1 MTIHLALTEQTMEAF
16 YDSLEHLTG
25 FFLVLTVLLL
35 LWGVTALIGRA
46 FITSEAKAKARTVAA
61 AGSAPA
67 ATTPAPAEAAPGE
80 AETSPEEIAAIAAA
94 ISMLMGG
101 RHRILSIRTPE
112 TSWGREGRRQHFAS
126 HKIR

>member
-1 MTIHLALTEQTMEAF
+1 MTITFAFTEQTLEAF

-25 FFLVLTVLLL
+25 FFLVLVVLLL
-35 LWGVTALIGRA
+35 LWGVTALIGKV
-46 FITSEAKAKARTVAA
+46 FIASEAKKRARAGAA
-61 AGSAPA
+61 AGSTPA
-67 ATTPAPAEAAPGE
+67 ATARTPAEA
-80 AETSPEEIAAIAAA
+80 ETTPEEIAAIAAA
-94 ISMLMGG
+94 ISMLMGA

>member
-1 MTIHLALTEQTMEAF
+1 MTITFALTEHTLEAF

-25 FFLVLTVLLL
+25 FFLVLLVLLL
-35 LWGVTALIGRA
+35 LWGVTALIGKA
-46 FITSEAKAKARTVAA
+46 FIAAEAKKKVR
-61 AGSAPA
+61 AGSATGSAPTA
-67 ATTPAPAEAAPGE
+67 QAPAQAD
-80 AETSPEEIAAIAAA
+80 TSPEEIAAIAAA